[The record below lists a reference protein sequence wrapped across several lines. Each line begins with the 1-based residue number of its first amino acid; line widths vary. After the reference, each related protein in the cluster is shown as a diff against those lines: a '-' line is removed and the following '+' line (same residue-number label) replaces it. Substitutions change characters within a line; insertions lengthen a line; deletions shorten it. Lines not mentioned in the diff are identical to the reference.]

1 MEEIV
6 RVNATTLTDTEQIL
20 YTSTI
25 AIVVKTI
32 MLHNTNSV
40 DTDITLSLDSVI
52 FKFTLAKDETK
63 IISTPIV
70 TNLIEAIGLGVN
82 IHISGIKLEV

>member
-1 MEEIV
+1 MEQIV
-6 RVNATTLTDTEQIL
+6 RVNATTLTATEQTL

-25 AIVVKTI
+25 ATVVKTI

-52 FKFTLAKDETK
+52 FKFTLTKDETK

-70 TNLIEAIGLGVN
+70 TNLIKGLGLGVN
-82 IHISGIKLEV
+82 IHISGIKLEG